1 MKKYCVIMLHYNG
14 AEYAEVIH
22 CPFQIPDEA
31 VYSGSFKECE
41 NINLITLIL
50 VINKP

>member
-22 CPFQIPDEA
+22 CPFQIQMKQ
-31 VYSGSFKECE
+31 F
-41 NINLITLIL
+41 I
-50 VINKP
+50 

>member
-14 AEYAEVIH
+14 VEYAEVIH

-41 NINLITLIL
+41 KWANGFNDTE
-50 VINKP
+50 